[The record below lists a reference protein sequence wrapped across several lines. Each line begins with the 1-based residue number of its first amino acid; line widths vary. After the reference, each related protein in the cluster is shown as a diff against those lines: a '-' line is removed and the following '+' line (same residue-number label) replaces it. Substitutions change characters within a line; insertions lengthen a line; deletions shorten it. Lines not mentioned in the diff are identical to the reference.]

1 MNEPTLYDCI
11 ARPQLAAELE
21 RHGSL
26 FAPEKDSILFR
37 EGEEAN
43 AVYYL
48 KVGEGRLAM
57 LAGETKIVS
66 MRIVAG
72 SVLGLPAVMGGKPY
86 SLTAS
91 VAGQAE
97 IYRIDRDN
105 FKAILERDA
114 GSCMDAL
121 RILAAEVRFAR
132 IALRDHLDRWAR
144 GEQ

>member
-1 MNEPTLYDCI
+1 VALYVLEKGEVTL
-11 ARPQLAAELE
+11 EMSSLE
-21 RHGSL
+21 GKPILSFGTTAGSL
-26 FAPEKDSILFR
+26 
-37 EGEEAN
+37 
-43 AVYYL
+43 
-48 KVGEGRLAM
+48 
-57 LAGETKIVS
+57 
-66 MRIVAG
+66 
-72 SVLGLPAVMGGKPY
+72 LGLPGLIGNQPY